1 MTVGQKYT
9 NIAIL
14 FHWLTAIFI
23 MGLFPLGWYMVD
35 LEGADKGY
43 YYGLHKSLGLT
54 IYTLILMRIFWRA
67 KNKPPTLPN
76 EFDLFHRRAAHLVHR
91 MFYLFLVLM
100 PVAGYLSSSFSGY
113 TTKWFGIEIYYW
125 GWKDEALNSIFSQI
139 HVFCGYILI
148 LLIILH
154 VGAVIFHF
162 LSKKINLISRMW
174 FHNKGNV

>member
-1 MTVGQKYT
+1 
-9 NIAIL
+9 
-14 FHWLTAIFI
+14 
-23 MGLFPLGWYMVD
+23 
-35 LEGADKGY
+35 
-43 YYGLHKSLGLT
+43 
-54 IYTLILMRIFWRA
+54 
-67 KNKPPTLPN
+67 
-76 EFDLFHRRAAHLVHR
+76 
-91 MFYLFLVLM
+91 M

-148 LLIILH
+148 LLVILH